1 MLQKL
6 SKTIILCAAFFAFL
20 SAPAGALAQDCS
32 SNTDCSSDE
41 VCSGKGQCVSK
52 PIFTGGENPE
62 TTGVT
67 GISDAL
73 KGSQVVSTGSV
84 RDLVIKYVNFAL
96 PLLALAAFVGFVYAG
111 FLYVTAYGSEEQ
123 TGKAKNVMIYAI
135 IGLVLV
141 ILSFSIVQLFAKG
154 LAEGIQK

>member
-6 SKTIILCAAFFAFL
+6 SKTIILCAAFFAIL
-20 SAPAGALAQDCS
+20 SAPTGVLAQDCS
-32 SNTDCSSDE
+32 SNLDCSEDE
-41 VCSGKGQCVSK
+41 ICQGTQCAPK

-67 GISDAL
+67 GIGEAL